1 MAYMMVI
8 CWVDGQVYHV
18 SKRDVLELKENSQI
32 TLDKSRIPL
41 VYQNLYKTFDFIYLI
56 VYDVSMDFVLVS
68 VMMLIFAE

>member
-8 CWVDGQVYHV
+8 CRVDGQVYHV

>member
-8 CWVDGQVYHV
+8 CRVDGQVYHV

-41 VYQNLYKTFDFIYLI
+41 VYQNLYKTIDFIYLI

>member
-8 CWVDGQVYHV
+8 CRVDGQVYHV

-32 TLDKSRIPL
+32 TLDKSRIAL

>member
-8 CWVDGQVYHV
+8 CRVDGQVYHV

-41 VYQNLYKTFDFIYLI
+41 VYQNLYKIFDFIYLI

>member
-8 CWVDGQVYHV
+8 CRVDGRVYHV